1 MGQGIRRDLLNRHYP
16 NLYHQVFYLQAL
28 FLAAETYSL
37 ILEFRSFG
45 HQSSEMIRKIVI
57 LLSVCCVI
65 LCGFVGYL
73 SYTETLNSEM
83 ASGVAVTLTCSEVLE
98 KPPNDMARVRLTKF
112 VPGKF
117 IALVD
122 REQDAVWELVGVPF
136 FPPTAGKVGHGYSAV
151 LVCFKNIRT
160 QADFERL
167 MKTGALDTN
176 YWASRQKLD
185 PALHSQLSRD
195 YKNLDIANS
204 TVLHSGFELQNP
216 VLGETTLKGSVVIGG
231 VAIFAAMIAIV
242 SGLFIRKT
250 PKETYDWN
258 EAASINR
265 AGLPS
270 ADGQSA
276 LDQASSARSIG
287 SH

>member
-1 MGQGIRRDLLNRHYP
+1 
-16 NLYHQVFYLQAL
+16 
-28 FLAAETYSL
+28 
-37 ILEFRSFG
+37 
-45 HQSSEMIRKIVI
+45 MIRKIVI

-73 SYTETLNSEM
+73 SFAETLNSERS
-83 ASGVAVTLTCSEVLE
+83 SGVAVSLTCAEVLE
-98 KPPNDMARVRLTKF
+98 RRPADMTRVRLIKF

-117 IALVD
+117 TAFVD
-122 REQDAVWELVGVPF
+122 REQDQNWELACVPF

-151 LVCFKNIRT
+151 LVCFKNIRS

-167 MKTGALDTN
+167 MKTGELDTN
-176 YWASRQKLD
+176 YWARRQSLD
-185 PALHSQLSRD
+185 RALHSQLLRD

-204 TVLHSGFELQNP
+204 TILYSGFELQNP
-216 VLGETTLKGSVVIGG
+216 VLGETTLKGSIAVGSF
-231 VAIFAAMIAIV
+231 AILAAVIAII

-258 EAASINR
+258 DPAPLNR
-265 AGLPS
+265 AGLPPS
-270 ADGQSA
+270 AGQSV
-276 LDQASSARSIG
+276 LDSVSSSRSVN